1 MGAFFQQAGRFLVWL
16 LAYGAAYVGLFLEA
30 LSRFPQLLREPSRR
44 LLLKQV
50 YFTGIET
57 LPLLTVVAL
66 VTGYASTSALHRV
79 LLQDM
84 GLTLDV
90 FRALVIREASILLVA
105 FYVLARS
112 GSAIASEL
120 ASMRQKGELA
130 TLYSLGIDPAA
141 YLVAPRIAALI
152 LSVAALS
159 VYFQVTA
166 VFGGFA
172 LMSIFSDWDYLLAI
186 AKFNDGLEAGTIG
199 LIVAKTLVFGGII
212 GTVCCQQGLAAVPG
226 PLGIPGATRTAMI
239 HSFTAIVLGE
249 GIFVALFG

>member
-1 MGAFFQQAGRFLVWL
+1 MRAFFQQAGRFLAWL
-16 LAYGAAYVGLFLEA
+16 LAYGAAYVGLFIETLGHA
-30 LSRFPQLLREPSRR
+30 PRLLREPARR

-120 ASMRQKGELA
+120 ANMRQNGELA
-130 TLYSLGIDPAA
+130 TLYSLGIDPSA
-141 YLVAPRIAALI
+141 YLVAPRIAALV
-152 LSVAALS
+152 LCVAALS

-186 AKFNDGLEAGTIG
+186 AKFNDGLEAGTIV

-249 GIFVALFG
+249 GMFVALFG

>member
-1 MGAFFQQAGRFLVWL
+1 MRAFFQHAGRFLAWL
-16 LAYGAAYVGLFLEA
+16 LAYGAAYVGLFLDA
-30 LSRFPQLLREPSRR
+30 ASHAGQLLREPSRR
-44 LLLKQV
+44 LLLKQL

-66 VTGYASTSALHRV
+66 VTGYASTTALYGV

-120 ASMRQKGELA
+120 ASMRQNGELA

-141 YLVAPRIAALI
+141 YLIAPRITALI
-152 LSVAALS
+152 LSVTALS
-159 VYFQVTA
+159 IYFQVTA
-166 VFGGFA
+166 VYGGFA
-172 LMSIFSDWDYLLAI
+172 LMSIFSNWDYMLAI
-186 AKFNDGLEAGTIG
+186 GKFNDGLEAGALV

-226 PLGIPGATRTAMI
+226 PLGIPGATRTALI
-239 HSFTAIVLGE
+239 HSFTAIVLGN
-249 GIFVALFG
+249 GVFVALFG